1 MFEIVEEYDRNADIK
16 VIGVGGAGGN
26 AVRRMI
32 EQDLCGVE
40 FIATNTDLQALKR
53 TPAPIKVQIGI
64 ELTKGLGSG
73 GRPEIGRKA
82 IEENADRV
90 VEILDGTDMVFITAG
105 MGGGTGTGASPLI
118 AKLAK
123 ESGALT
129 IAIVTRP
136 FDFEGR
142 KREQQAL
149 EGLEELRK
157 EVDTLICIPNQKLL
171 SVVGKQTPI
180 HEAFKIADQ
189 VLYHATKG
197 ISDLI
202 TTPGLI
208 NLDFADVRTVMS
220 EGGEAFMGTGTGRGE
235 NRANEAASEAISSP
249 LLDNV
254 SISGAKGLLV
264 NITGGM
270 DLTLSESSDATQ
282 SIQDVSGEDANIIFG
297 IIQNEDLDGEMRVTV
312 IATGLG
318 QNGEEKSII
327 NFGSFASEDLERPTF
342 KRKQIKKLA
351 MGKGISYPVTRD
363 ELEIPTYL
371 RKQTRS

>member
-297 IIQNEDLDGEMRVTV
+297 IIQNENLDGEMRVTV

-351 MGKGISYPVTRD
+351 MGKGISYPFTRD

>member
-235 NRANEAASEAISSP
+235 NRAKEAASEAISSP

-282 SIQDVSGEDANIIFG
+282 SIQDVSGEDSNIIFG
-297 IIQNEDLDGEMRVTV
+297 IIQNENLDGEMRVTV

-351 MGKGISYPVTRD
+351 MGKGISYPFTRD

>member
-235 NRANEAASEAISSP
+235 NRAKEAASEAISSP

-297 IIQNEDLDGEMRVTV
+297 IIQNENLDGEMRVTV

-351 MGKGISYPVTRD
+351 MGKGISYPFTRD